1 MARVL
6 HLHIG
11 VHKTGTTSLQ
21 EFLFGNRDILAQSG
35 YYYPTNAA
43 YFWRGE
49 LSHSFLAHSLR
60 AERPHYLPAVATY
73 DVDTAYKQLAA
84 DVAHKGKHQLILS
97 SEHFSL
103 LYSKEDVARVAERLL
118 DICPTTKIY
127 VYLRRQDEAIE
138 ANYKQGVRSKAF
150 WIDFPTYVSNAL
162 SRHYDRW
169 NYQLLV
175 DNYRQAFGKDNV
187 HVRLYEPGKL
197 VNANII
203 DDFLGVLGLEK
214 LGPFRQMNRK
224 NQSWPVEALE
234 LLRHLS
240 PHLTKPQ
247 FVALTRAM
255 QPNPAPF
262 NQGQFRY
269 LDRELSQKIL
279 TAYEIPNAT
288 LATTLNRERQTALF
302 DTAFKETQT
311 LTCLSSPHL
320 SRLMG
325 GVIAELVD

>member
-21 EFLFGNRDILAQSG
+21 EFLFGNRDILEQRG
-35 YYYPTNAA
+35 FHYPTNAA

-60 AERPHYLPAVATY
+60 AERPHYLPAMATY
-73 DVDTAYKQLAA
+73 DADTAYQQLAA
-84 DVAHKGKHQLILS
+84 DVANKKNYQIILS

-103 LYSKEDVARVAERLL
+103 LYSKDDVARVAERLL
-118 DICPTTKIY
+118 EICPTTKIY

-138 ANYKQGVRSKAF
+138 ANYKQGIRTKAF
-150 WIDFPTYVSNAL
+150 WVDFPTYVSNAL
-162 SRHYDRW
+162 ASNYDRW

-175 DNYRQAFGKDNV
+175 DNYRQAFGKDSV
-187 HVRLYEPGKL
+187 FVRLYEPDKL
-197 VNANII
+197 LNANII
-203 DDFLGVLGLEK
+203 DDFLRVLGLENRP
-214 LGPFRQMNRK
+214 PFRQISRQ

-234 LLRHLS
+234 FLRHIS
-240 PHLTKPQ
+240 PYLTKPKFIAFKQ
-247 FVALTRAM
+247 AIQR
-255 QPNPAPF
+255 NPAVF

-269 LDRELSQKIL
+269 LDSHLSQTIL
-279 TAYEIPNAT
+279 AAYEAPNTT
-288 LATTLNRERQTALF
+288 LATTLNCGQPAALF
-302 DTAFKETQT
+302 DPTFKEIDT
-311 LTCLSSPHL
+311 LINLSSDRL

-325 GVIAELVD
+325 GVFEGLID